1 MPIKQI
7 TALELQQQLAQ
18 GGQCLLLD
26 VREAFEYNYA
36 HIEGSVLVSL
46 NELPQSQHLS
56 KWDKG
61 QNIVV
66 ICHHGMR
73 SQQAAT
79 FLEHKGFTNIANLVG
94 GIDAWSRLCDSDVPR
109 Y

>member
-7 TALELQQQLAQ
+7 TALELQQQMAQ
-18 GGQCLLLD
+18 DGQCLLLD
-26 VREAFEYNYA
+26 VREVFEYRYA
-36 HIEGSVLVSL
+36 HIEGSIHVPL
-46 NELPQSQHLS
+46 NGLPQSQHLTT
-56 KWDKG
+56 WDKG

-73 SQQAAT
+73 SQQAAM
-79 FLEHKGFTNIANLVG
+79 FLESKGFSNIANLVG
-94 GIDAWSRLCDSDVPR
+94 GIDAWSCQCDSSVPR